1 MSAEIIKLL
10 EEQKERVPVEAYRKG
25 LEYAIQAIKQA
36 NQPKECDCNGEGIT
50 HPMFKVKVDCPNC
63 GTKKPE
69 QKQALIEMM
78 KGDEEL
84 GVYENELRE
93 GKITIHIEPTK
104 TGYSAHYELGD
115 AVIATTGVDI
125 PEIFGNLKEATE
137 LAQE

>member
-1 MSAEIIKLL
+1 MSAERLL
-10 EEQKERVPVEAYRKG
+10 EECRLQLKYLNEKFGETGTTNALLSK
-25 LEYAIQAIKQA
+25 LEA
-36 NQPKECDCNGEGIT
+36 NQPKEQ
-50 HPMFKVKVDCPNC
+50 
-63 GTKKPE
+63 

>member
-10 EEQKERVPVEAYRKG
+10 EGQKERVPVDAYRKG

-36 NQPKECDCNGEGIT
+36 NQPKEQ
-50 HPMFKVKVDCPNC
+50 
-63 GTKKPE
+63 

-115 AVIATTGVDI
+115 TKISTTGVDL
-125 PEIFGNLKEATE
+125 PEILGNLKEATE

>member
-10 EEQKERVPVEAYRKG
+10 EGQKERVPVDAYRKG

-36 NQPKECDCNGEGIT
+36 NQPKEQ
-50 HPMFKVKVDCPNC
+50 
-63 GTKKPE
+63 

-137 LAQE
+137 LAQAEARRVIEKFDTETNQVTNNAQQTN